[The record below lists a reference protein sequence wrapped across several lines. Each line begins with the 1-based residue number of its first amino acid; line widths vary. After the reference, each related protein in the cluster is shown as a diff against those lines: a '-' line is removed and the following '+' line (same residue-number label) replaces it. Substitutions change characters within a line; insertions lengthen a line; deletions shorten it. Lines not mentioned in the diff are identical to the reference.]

1 MQPVKYNPPRIGPRN
16 PCQPLIWSRYDYQGH
31 GELHSP
37 RVQPGGPSPQP
48 VHDTPDRVRV
58 SKADARKRYQRGV
71 QTYHA
76 DGMSPRDKA
85 IQAYRDRNK

>member
-1 MQPVKYNPPRIGPRN
+1 
-16 PCQPLIWSRYDYQGH
+16 
-31 GELHSP
+31 
-37 RVQPGGPSPQP
+37 